1 MERVTGFIEEES
13 PKRETVIRALDECY
27 DPCCRDRKIS
37 VVDMGLIESV
47 EIQGG
52 NVSIEMVLTS
62 GWCPFAARLLEMI
75 KEEVGKLPAVDAVD
89 VEVVWDPTWTPE
101 RMSAR
106 RGETQAPA
114 GEAGTLTRSSVE
126 RRERMIKDDVLVF
139 DCVAHPFNFDMSN
152 ALGQPGE
159 QFINHLYAFHSVLT
173 PRE

>member
-1 MERVTGFIEEES
+1 VGPAGKEECVERVTGFIEEAS

-75 KEEVGKLPAVDAVD
+75 KEEVGKLPEVDAVD
-89 VEVVWDPTWTPE
+89 VDVVWDPTWTPE
-101 RMSAR
+101 RMSGGAR
-106 RGETQAPA
+106 EKLRLPLEKLAPLREARLRGESA
-114 GEAGTLTRSSVE
+114 
-126 RRERMIKDDVLVF
+126 
-139 DCVAHPFNFDMSN
+139 
-152 ALGQPGE
+152 
-159 QFINHLYAFHSVLT
+159 
-173 PRE
+173 